1 MAKRKAAARAATRE
15 DVPFRAPAWP
25 ATKPELWRIE
35 RIVPYPNNPRSHPP
49 AQVKLLAELMK
60 KRGVDQPIVVDDAG
74 VILKGHG
81 RRLAAIEAGFEEFPV
96 VVHRGL
102 SETDKRAMRI
112 EDNQVSLLSGWNQ
125 ELVRHELNEL
135 KLSNYPLDLLGFG
148 EAQLVSFQTTPGP
161 PAAFPSFGE
170 DIATDYCCP
179 KCGFVWSGKPDGGKV
194 KSAAEE
200 KDDPMRVRM
209 RTKPSGKGSSGET
222 SKVRQ
227 RPSLA
232 RATKAGKNK
241 T

>member
-1 MAKRKAAARAATRE
+1 MAAKPKAPRGAAKARPAA
-15 DVPFRAPAWP
+15 DVPFHAPGWP
-25 ATKPELWRIE
+25 ASRPETWPIS

-49 AQVKLLAELMK
+49 AQVALLAELMK

-81 RRLAAIEAGFEEFPV
+81 RRLAAIAAGFEEFPV

-125 ELVRHELNEL
+125 ELVRHELDEL
-135 KLSNYPLDLLGFG
+135 KLSNYPLELLGFG

-161 PAAFPSFGE
+161 PAQFPAFGE
-170 DIATDYCCP
+170 DIATEHECP
-179 KCGFVWSGKPDGGKV
+179 KCHYRWSGKPTPESDGDRPASRAV
-194 KSAAEE
+194 RAAGS
-200 KDDPMRVRM
+200 KRPK
-209 RTKPSGKGSSGET
+209 KPAK
-222 SKVRQ
+222 
-227 RPSLA
+227 
-232 RATKAGKNK
+232 K